1 MVFYIYSDFKIRIL
15 KLKKSLTFSL
25 YNTGVK
31 VIFQMVP
38 MAAFCTEATYGC
50 ATRAHRIICTLV
62 PRVHMDWVL
71 YGTG

>member
-38 MAAFCTEATYGC
+38 MAAK
-50 ATRAHRIICTLV
+50 
-62 PRVHMDWVL
+62 
-71 YGTG
+71 